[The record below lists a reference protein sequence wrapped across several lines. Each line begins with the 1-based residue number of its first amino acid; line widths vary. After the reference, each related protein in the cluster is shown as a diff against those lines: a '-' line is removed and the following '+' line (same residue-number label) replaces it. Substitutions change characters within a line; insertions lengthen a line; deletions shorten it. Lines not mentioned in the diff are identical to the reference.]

1 MKWLGVIRCLVVFAA
16 SWVSPG
22 LLWAQSAT
30 VAQSDVVKVEVP
42 EDNQSFTVKVNDRE
56 ILEYRKIESPNKP
69 YVRKLFTP
77 AGVQILRDSP
87 DDHKHHHALMFAV
100 KADNV
105 DFWGEQPNAGIE
117 KFLARQSIRTS
128 VENGFGCGEFSNTLE
143 WIDPQ
148 AAKPLLEELRRISV
162 FSGPDLKVTLLSW
175 HTTLEPAKGKDSVVL
190 GGDHYFGLGMRF
202 VTSMDEEGEFLNS
215 DNKEGESVRGSEKLT
230 PARWCAYR
238 SKADGK
244 PVTVAMFDSPENP
257 RHPNKFFTMRPF
269 AYLAATLNL
278 WKEPMTL
285 KAGEP
290 LKLTDVN
297 QVLLDVF
304 RNLQVAIDESGASV
318 TSVDLPTVRA
328 DASQLVHVFQN
339 LIANGIKF
347 RREEP
352 PRIHVS
358 AIDDGQYWH
367 FSVQDNGIGIEPQYA
382 DRVFV
387 IFQRLHT
394 RQEYPGTG
402 IGLTVCKRIIVRH
415 GGKIWFESEPGK
427 GTTFFFTIP
436 K

>member
-1 MKWLGVIRCLVVFAA
+1 VPI
-16 SWVSPG
+16 PG
-22 LLWAQSAT
+22 TDYINLYGRDITERQRAQ
-30 VAQSDVVKVEVP
+30 VELQTS
-42 EDNQSFTVKVNDRE
+42 ETKYRE
-56 ILEYRKIESPNKP
+56 LHE
-69 YVRKLFTP
+69 
-77 AGVQILRDSP
+77 
-87 DDHKHHHALMFAV
+87 
-100 KADNV
+100 
-105 DFWGEQPNAGIE
+105 
-117 KFLARQSIRTS
+117 SIRDAF
-128 VENGFGCGEFSNTLE
+128 VEISLE
-143 WIDPQ
+143 GRIIDFNHEYLNMLGYS
-148 AAKPLLEELRRISV
+148 ADELRRLTYQELTPEKWHAAEAEIVDQQIMKRGHSDVYEKEYRRKDGSV
-162 FSGPDLKVTLLSW
+162 FPVELRAFLLRGPDGQPTNIWGIARDITARKATEAELKKAIEDLARS
-175 HTTLEPAKGKDSVVL
+175 
-190 GGDHYFGLGMRF
+190 
-202 VTSMDEEGEFLNS
+202 
-215 DNKEGESVRGSEKLT
+215 NKELEQ
-230 PARWCAYR
+230 
-238 SKADGK
+238 
-244 PVTVAMFDSPENP
+244 
-257 RHPNKFFTMRPF
+257 F
-269 AYLAATLNL
+269 AYVASHDLQEPLRMVASYTQLLAQRYENQLDDKAKMYIGYAVDGALRMQQLIQDLLTYSRLNTQA
-278 WKEPMTL
+278 K
-285 KAGEP
+285 P

-358 AIDDGQYWH
+358 AIDDGQYWR